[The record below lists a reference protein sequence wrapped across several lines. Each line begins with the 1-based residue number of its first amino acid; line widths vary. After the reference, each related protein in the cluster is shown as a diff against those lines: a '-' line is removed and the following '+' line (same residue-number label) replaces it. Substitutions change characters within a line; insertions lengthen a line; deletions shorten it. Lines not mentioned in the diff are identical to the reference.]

1 MLFRSMIDHGRSLG
15 ADSLVRGLMC
25 IHTTFTCP
33 PDFITRAYGLAL
45 DRDVALHA
53 HVNEGTHEG
62 VLCEERYGM
71 RTLAL
76 YDSLGV
82 AGSRL
87 LASQCVQVDEHEQQ
101 IIAERRVRVSHMPLS
116 NCEVGGGIAPI
127 PELLAEGVT
136 IGLGSDGY
144 LNDMF
149 QVMRGACLI
158 HKARLCDPRV
168 MPASTVFALATIG
181 GARALGLDGRIGRL
195 APGYAAD
202 LQLIDASFPT
212 PASDHNLYD
221 QLVLWRT
228 GADVTDVMVDGRWRV
243 RHRTIEGFDP
253 ERSRALVGEQ
263 ALRLWNRR

>member
-1 MLFRSMIDHGRSLG
+1 
-15 ADSLVRGLMC
+15 
-25 IHTTFTCP
+25 
-33 PDFITRAYGLAL
+33 
-45 DRDVALHA
+45 
-53 HVNEGTHEG
+53 
-62 VLCEERYGM
+62 M
-71 RTLAL
+71 RTLEL

-82 AGSRL
+82 AGPGMM
-87 LASQCVQVDEHEQQ
+87 ASQCVQLSE
-101 IIAERRVRVSHMPLS
+101 AERRIVADRGVKVTHMPLS

-127 PELLAEGVT
+127 PEFLDAGVT